1 MKRVDYIILHG
12 CPPNPNDIIPP
23 EKRWMNWLADQ
34 LEEKGFKAVAPEMPN
49 SWNPQ
54 YEEWKEVMNQYQID
68 KSTILIGHSCA
79 CAFLIKWL
87 LESRKKIK
95 KLVLVAPSKISK
107 RNYDIYDF
115 DLPEDVSDIAE
126 QSFIFISN
134 DEENILK
141 SADLYEKSLKAK
153 VVKLEN
159 MRHFH
164 IYAMG
169 RVEFPELLEVVLPK

>member
-95 KLVLVAPSKISK
+95 SLYLLLLPRFQKGTTIYMTLTCQKMFLTSQNNRLSLYQMMK
-107 RNYDIYDF
+107 RTF
-115 DLPEDVSDIAE
+115 
-126 QSFIFISN
+126 
-134 DEENILK
+134 
-141 SADLYEKSLKAK
+141 
-153 VVKLEN
+153 
-159 MRHFH
+159 
-164 IYAMG
+164 
-169 RVEFPELLEVVLPK
+169 